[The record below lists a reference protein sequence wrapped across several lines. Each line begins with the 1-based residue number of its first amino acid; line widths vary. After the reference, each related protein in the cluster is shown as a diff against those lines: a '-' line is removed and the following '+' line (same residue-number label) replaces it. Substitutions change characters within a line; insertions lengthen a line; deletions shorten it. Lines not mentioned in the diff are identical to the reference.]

1 MTRPATCATT
11 SVTTIVT
18 RDSTGYRERFRG
30 KFLKV
35 WRGDPDGGW
44 RIRVDSYSPAPDR

>member
-1 MTRPATCATT
+1 MMTRPATCATT
-11 SVTTIVT
+11 SVTTPSS
-18 RDSTGYRERFRG
+18 RATGHRERFRG

-35 WRGDPDGGW
+35 WRRDPDGGW